1 MVDLL
6 LPDGLTMA
14 TYSPGSIWKSISLST
29 GASGRSGWCKG
40 WAYNVDGDAQGASY
54 ENV

>member
-1 MVDLL
+1 MVDLP
-6 LPDGLTMA
+6 LPDGPTMA

-29 GASGRSGWCKG
+29 GASGRSGWCEG
-40 WAYNVDGDAQGASY
+40 WAYDVDGDAQGAGY